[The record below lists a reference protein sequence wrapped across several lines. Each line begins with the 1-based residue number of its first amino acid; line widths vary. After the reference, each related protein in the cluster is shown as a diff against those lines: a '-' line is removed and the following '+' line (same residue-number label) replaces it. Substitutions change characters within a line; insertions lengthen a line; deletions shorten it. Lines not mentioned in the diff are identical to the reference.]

1 MPVFLIT
8 GASQG
13 IGAAIAREMSQEPDA
28 HVALVARNG
37 DNLKAVAASCDDA
50 ADVSIHVCDVTDP
63 DAVGRMAEK
72 VTGDIGVPDLVVNN
86 AGVFRP
92 GGFLEATL
100 DDFRTQ
106 VDVNLTSAFIV
117 SQAFAPAMIAR
128 ASGMFVFLGS
138 VASLKAYPGGVA
150 YCAAKHGLLGL
161 ARVMR
166 EEMRSSGIRVTT
178 LLPGATWTPSW
189 DGAGFPEERL
199 MPAED
204 IAALVGDAY
213 RRSPRTVVEEV
224 LVRPQLGDL

>member
-13 IGAAIAREMSQEPDA
+13 IGAAIARELSREADA
-28 HVALVARNG
+28 HVILVARNAE
-37 DNLKAVAASCDDA
+37 NLAAVAASCEA
-50 ADVSIHVCDVTDP
+50 AATVSVHVCDVTDAA
-63 DAVGRMAEK
+63 AVSRLATT
-72 VTGDIGVPDLVVNN
+72 VTDEAGVPDLVVNN

-100 DDFRTQ
+100 DDFREQ

-117 SQAFAPAMIAR
+117 SQAFAPGMIDR
-128 ASGMFVFLGS
+128 RSGMFVFLGS

-213 RRSPRTVVEEV
+213 RRSPRTVVEEI